1 MSLCNTSCL
10 DFKESFLKTIRL
22 RKRSP
27 RNHQEK
33 PQHMPAN
40 RQKEANATADERT
53 RLAEMLKQAR
63 EYLSLSQDEVAKAVG
78 IPRAAISLIESG
90 QRRVD
95 ALELKKFAAV
105 YQRPV
110 SYFTGDEIAE
120 ATLPAEVEHLAR
132 AAANLSS
139 KDR

>member
-1 MSLCNTSCL
+1 
-10 DFKESFLKTIRL
+10 
-22 RKRSP
+22 
-27 RNHQEK
+27 
-33 PQHMPAN
+33 MPVN
-40 RQKEANATADERT
+40 KQKERDTSAKERAQ
-53 RLAEMLKQAR
+53 LAEMLKQAR

-95 ALELKKFAAV
+95 ALELKKFATV

-110 SYFTGDEIAE
+110 SYFTGEEELDVGV
-120 ATLPAEVEHLAR
+120 PAEVEHLAR

-139 KDR
+139 KDREELARFAEFLQSRSAVESKTK